1 MRFIEVKRVHAFTF
15 LKTRGVTAM
24 LHCSVCEG
32 LLQVREMVC
41 PACELHLSGDFSF
54 PRLLRLSG
62 KNLVLGEAL
71 ILAGGNLKELALS
84 LGISYPTVRKR
95 VDDLIEEL
103 QALRAADERK
113 IGDILQGIEAG
124 TVPAAKGTRMIK
136 ELNGS
141 G

>member
-1 MRFIEVKRVHAFTF
+1 M
-15 LKTRGVTAM
+15 M
-24 LHCSVCEG
+24 HCSVCDG
-32 LLQVREMVC
+32 LLQVREMAC
-41 PACELHLSGDFSF
+41 PACELQLTGDFSF
-54 PRLLRLSG
+54 PRLLRLSR

-84 LGISYPTVRKR
+84 LGVSYPTVRKR

-103 QALRAADERK
+103 RALRAEDERK
-113 IGDILQGIEAG
+113 IDEILRGIEAG

-141 G
+141 D

>member
-1 MRFIEVKRVHAFTF
+1 M
-15 LKTRGVTAM
+15 M
-24 LHCSVCEG
+24 HCSICDG

-41 PACELHLSGDFSF
+41 PACELQLSGDFSF
-54 PRLLRLSG
+54 PRLLRLSR

-71 ILAGGNLKELALS
+71 ILAGGNLKDLALS
-84 LGISYPTVRKR
+84 LGVSYPTVRKR

-103 QALRAADERK
+103 RELRAADERK
-113 IGDILQGIEAG
+113 IEDILRGVEAG

-141 G
+141 A

>member
-1 MRFIEVKRVHAFTF
+1 M
-15 LKTRGVTAM
+15 M
-24 LHCSVCEG
+24 HCSVCDG

-54 PRLLRLSG
+54 PRLLRLSS

-71 ILAGGNLKELALS
+71 ILAGGNLKELAQT
-84 LGISYPTVRKR
+84 LGVSYPTVRKR

-103 QALRAADERK
+103 RALRAADEQK
-113 IGDILQGIEAG
+113 IDDILRGIEAG

>member
-1 MRFIEVKRVHAFTF
+1 M
-15 LKTRGVTAM
+15 M
-24 LHCSVCEG
+24 HCSVCDG

-41 PACELHLSGDFSF
+41 PACEMQLSGDFSF
-54 PRLLRLSG
+54 PRLLRLSS

-71 ILAGGNLKELALS
+71 ILAGGNLKELAQA
-84 LGISYPTVRKR
+84 LGVSYPTVRKR

-103 QALRAADERK
+103 QALRADDEKK
-113 IGDILQGIEAG
+113 IDGILRDIEAG

>member
-1 MRFIEVKRVHAFTF
+1 MRFIEVKRMSAFTF
-15 LKTRGVTAM
+15 LKGGDSTAM
-24 LHCSVCEG
+24 LHCSVCNG

-54 PRLLRLSG
+54 PRMMRLSA
-62 KNLVLGEAL
+62 KNLALGEAL

-84 LGISYPTVRKR
+84 LGVSYPTVRKR
-95 VDDLIEEL
+95 VDDLIDEL
-103 QALRAADERK
+103 KALRAADERK
-113 IGDILQGIEAG
+113 IDDILRGIEAG

-136 ELNGS
+136 ELNGT